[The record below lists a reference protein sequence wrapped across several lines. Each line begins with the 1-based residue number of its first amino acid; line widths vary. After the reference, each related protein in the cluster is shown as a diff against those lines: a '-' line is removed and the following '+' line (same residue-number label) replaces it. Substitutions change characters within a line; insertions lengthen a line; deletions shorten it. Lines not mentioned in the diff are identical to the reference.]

1 MRRSLAL
8 GLAAAAVAAAFVPSS
23 ASAGDPVPDIGTPP
37 IYTFCTLHFRQVPI
51 FTDDV
56 PVQPVVPYFAC

>member
-1 MRRSLAL
+1 MTRRL
-8 GLAAAAVAAAFVPSS
+8 LAAAAVAGAALAAP
-23 ASAGDPVPDIGTPP
+23 AYAGDPIPDVDPP
-37 IYTFCTLHFRQVPI
+37 VHTFCTVHFRQVPI

>member
-1 MRRSLAL
+1 MRRAL
-8 GLAAAAVAAAFVPSS
+8 VAGLVAAAALSGTAF
-23 ASAGDPVPDIGTPP
+23 AQDPIPDVDPP
-37 IYTFCTLHFRQVPI
+37 IHTFCTLHFREVPI

>member
-1 MRRSLAL
+1 MRRMLVA
-8 GLAAAAVAAAFVPSS
+8 GLVAAAALSGTAF
-23 ASAGDPVPDIGTPP
+23 AYDPIPDVDPP
-37 IYTFCTLHFRQVPI
+37 IHTFCTLHFREVPI